1 MSENIQNG
9 AQRPQL
15 EWGYGGPWYGQ
26 LTAHQGDP
34 FEERL
39 EFLVK
44 YGLKVASAG
53 LDEIANLE
61 PARREWL
68 GQFLREHEMQLCP
81 YVGWNFVSAEDD
93 EARRKA
99 DDTVQKLQELMP
111 LLRGT
116 IITCVPH
123 DENRFDRKRPVSEK
137 LERLSRSLSPI
148 AQAAHKLGAPLGV
161 ENHGEYYVSELVQV
175 CQNTPHLG
183 IFLDTGNTYLIAEK
197 PWPAFVEAAPFTI
210 GTHFKDH
217 RVRPQP
223 DASPLHFEVAGAVLG
238 EGDVPLR
245 ECYELLLQHAPHPDK
260 LVMEIEMVSPEDMNP
275 LECFEKSLAFV
286 RSLGTNQEVQA

>member
-1 MSENIQNG
+1 MNDNIPNTE
-9 AQRPQL
+9 QRPPL
-15 EWGYGGPWYGQ
+15 AWGYGGPWYGQ
-26 LTAHQGDP
+26 LIPYKRDP

-39 EFLVK
+39 QFLVR

-53 LDEIANLE
+53 LGEIVKMG

-68 GQFLREHEMQLCP
+68 GQFLRDHDMQLCP
-81 YVGWNFVSAEDD
+81 VVGWNFVGADND

-99 DDTVQKLQELMP
+99 DDTVHQLRELMP

-116 IITCVPH
+116 IVTCVPG
-123 DENRFDRKRPVSEK
+123 DENRFDRKRRLSEK
-137 LERLSRSLSPI
+137 LERLSRSLAPI
-148 AQAAHKLGAPLGV
+148 AQAAHELGTPLGV
-161 ENHGEYYVSELVQV
+161 ENHGEYYVSELVQI

-197 PWPAFVEAAPFTI
+197 PWPAFVEAAPYTI

-217 RVRPQP
+217 RVRPRP
-223 DASPLHFEVAGAVLG
+223 DASPLHFEVAGSVLG

-245 ECYELLLQHAPHPDK
+245 ECYELLLQRAPRPDK
-260 LVMEIEMVSPEDMNP
+260 LVMEIEMVSPEDMDP
-275 LECFEKSLAFV
+275 RECFEKSLAFV
-286 RSLGTNQEVQA
+286 RSLGQNQEVQA